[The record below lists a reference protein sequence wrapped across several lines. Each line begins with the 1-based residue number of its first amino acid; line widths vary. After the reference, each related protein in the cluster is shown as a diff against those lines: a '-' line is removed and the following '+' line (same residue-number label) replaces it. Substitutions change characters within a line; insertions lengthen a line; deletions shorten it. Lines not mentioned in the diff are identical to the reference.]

1 MPYVSKAE
9 KEASRWM
16 TLQQGS
22 EHVQFVD
29 ACDEDEAIK
38 QLILAIAEG
47 GLRAQWGIGRRAAA
61 NEFRN
66 RVLVYPLEGTS
77 VHIER
82 GKARP
87 TTFSEPKI
95 EIVRSLDDKD
105 FSPLHEPL
113 WVLREDISSI
123 WPEKADK
130 HPPTE
135 SRQAEEEAKEAAAAV
150 PSRQKASADAD
161 IRTRLRKIRD
171 TALAHDEKMPNMVE
185 TWDLLKAEGVRSRET
200 VFRILEE
207 KEFDHRRRPGE
218 RKTKR

>member
-1 MPYVSKAE
+1 MPYVSNAE

-29 ACDEDEAIK
+29 ACDEEEAIK
-38 QLILAIAEG
+38 RLILAIAEG

-87 TTFSEPKI
+87 T
-95 EIVRSLDDKD
+95 
-105 FSPLHEPL
+105 
-113 WVLREDISSI
+113 
-123 WPEKADK
+123 
-130 HPPTE
+130 
-135 SRQAEEEAKEAAAAV
+135 
-150 PSRQKASADAD
+150 KASRRQSEM
-161 IRTRLRKIRD
+161 RTGHLLWLR
-171 TALAHDEKMPNMVE
+171 A
-185 TWDLLKAEGVRSRET
+185 
-200 VFRILEE
+200 
-207 KEFDHRRRPGE
+207 
-218 RKTKR
+218 

>member
-9 KEASRWM
+9 KETSRWM

-82 GKARP
+82 GKATP

-95 EIVRSLDDKD
+95 EIVRSLDDND
-105 FSPLHEPL
+105 FAPLHEPL
-113 WVLREDISSI
+113 WVLREDISNI
-123 WPEKADK
+123 WPKTADK

-150 PSRQKASADAD
+150 SSRQKASTDAD

-171 TALAHDEKMPNMVE
+171 AALACDEKMPNVNK
-185 TWDLLKAEGVRSRET
+185 TWDLLKAEGVRSKKR
-200 VFRILEE
+200 VFTILKEE
-207 KEFDHRRRPGE
+207 EFDHRRRPGE

>member
-38 QLILAIAEG
+38 QLILAVAEG

-82 GKARP
+82 GKATP
-87 TTFSEPKI
+87 TTFSEPEI
-95 EIVRSLDDKD
+95 EIVRSLDDND
-105 FSPLHEPL
+105 FAPLHEPL

-123 WPEKADK
+123 WPKTADK

-135 SRQAEEEAKEAAAAV
+135 SRQAEEEAKKAAAAV
-150 PSRQKASADAD
+150 SSRQKDSAEAD
-161 IRTRLRKIRD
+161 IRTELRIIRD
-171 TALAHDEKMPNMVE
+171 AAVARGEKMPNVNE
-185 TWDLLKAEGVRSRET
+185 TWDLLKAKGVRPKSR
-200 VFRILEE
+200 VFAILKEE
-207 KEFDHRRRPGE
+207 EFDHRRRRGE

>member
-82 GKARP
+82 GKATP
-87 TTFSEPKI
+87 TTFSESKI
-95 EIVRSLDDKD
+95 EIVRSLDDND
-105 FSPLHEPL
+105 FAPLHEPL

-123 WPEKADK
+123 WPKTADK

-150 PSRQKASADAD
+150 SSRQKASADAD

-171 TALAHDEKMPNMVE
+171 TALACGEKMPNVNKI
-185 TWDLLKAEGVRSRET
+185 WGLLKADGVHSKRT
-200 VFRILEE
+200 VFTILKEE
-207 KEFDHRRRPGE
+207 EFDHRRSPGE
-218 RKTKR
+218 RNIKR

>member
-22 EHVQFVD
+22 EYVQFVD

-38 QLILAIAEG
+38 RLISAIADG

-82 GKARP
+82 GKAKP

-95 EIVRSLDDKD
+95 EIVRSLDDND
-105 FSPLHEPL
+105 FPPLHEPL
-113 WVLREDISSI
+113 WVSREDISSI

-135 SRQAEEEAKEAAAAV
+135 SRQAEEEAKEAPAAV
-150 PSRQKASADAD
+150 SSRKKTSADAD
-161 IRTRLRKIRD
+161 IRTRLRKIRE
-171 TALAHDEKMPNMVE
+171 TALACGEKMPNMNE
-185 TWDLLKAEGVRSRET
+185 TWDLLKVEGFHSKRT
-200 VFRILEE
+200 VFTILKEE
-207 KEFDHRRRPGE
+207 EFDHRRRPGE